1 MECCLSV
8 QVTAFPSMVDF
19 IQVGDISFFCTDEV
33 VMVLHGKVPKAKKRR
48 PF

>member
-8 QVTAFPSMVDF
+8 QVTPFPSMVDV
-19 IQVGDISFFCTDEV
+19 IQAADISFFFTDEV
-33 VMVLHGKVPKAKKRR
+33 VMVLHEKVPVAKKRR